1 MIWSRYNISP
11 LSHVLVVFTLFFM
24 LSCAE
29 SPEED
34 SASQE
39 NVVEDANLDVG
50 DTKRALLVE
59 SIIRSSP
66 TVSET
71 SEIFA
76 VLGSSFNRE
85 YLNDIQ
91 NISKYT
97 TLKDMGIN
105 LGVYLADIGY
115 VSTFEQSQEV
125 LFYMNSAK
133 KMAEGIGVSDV
144 FDEGTVERMEMNIN
158 DKDSVLDIIS
168 DLYWKT
174 DGFLKELDRQNISAL
189 IICGG
194 WVEGMYIGGR
204 ILNDDF
210 DSDIVYARYKD
221 QRKNLKKILRLLD
234 TFEGEENLD
243 YFKQKLSDID
253 KDYESMPQPE
263 VIIETND
270 VTDAEKEVLG
280 RISMKILDIRKEI
293 CLL

>member
-39 NVVEDANLDVG
+39 NAVEDANLDVG